1 MSRQPAGGGSGGKSE
16 DRDLVSASALA
27 SLFVC
32 PVCRDYVQPPILQC
46 FQGHIVC
53 SACCR
58 KLFTCPICRTPLSGT
73 IRNLAMENVARMVFF
88 PCKYS
93 RMGCTAQ
100 LPHSDQHEHE
110 EVCEFSGSSSA
121 GVPVVAFP
129 LGEMSRQAAGGG
141 NGGQSE
147 ARGWVSASA
156 LANLFV
162 CHVCRDYVRPPIL
175 QCHNGPFICCSCRQK
190 ITRCPTGRAPIS
202 EGTRK
207 PPGQSQAAI
216 LKHSALTLKSTVLC
230 IVLWL
235 VSARLRPDKASE
247 AHRLPGSHATRARMP
262 HNHT

>member
-110 EVCEFSGSSSA
+110 EVCEFS
-121 GVPVVAFP
+121 P
-129 LGEMSRQAAGGG
+129 
-141 NGGQSE
+141 E
-147 ARGWVSASA
+147 A
-156 LANLFV
+156 
-162 CHVCRDYVRPPIL
+162 
-175 QCHNGPFICCSCRQK
+175 
-190 ITRCPTGRAPIS
+190 
-202 EGTRK
+202 
-207 PPGQSQAAI
+207 
-216 LKHSALTLKSTVLC
+216 
-230 IVLWL
+230 
-235 VSARLRPDKASE
+235 E
-247 AHRLPGSHATRARMP
+247 AHEAEPFFDWFMDCMRNPAAVVLEFLWWLFPWGR
-262 HNHT
+262 